1 MHLFVASDVK
11 FDMPPPPPKKIKQ
24 KRLQNQIN
32 KR

>member
-11 FDMPPPPPKKIKQ
+11 FDMPPPPKKIKQ

>member
-11 FDMPPPPPKKIKQ
+11 FDIPPPKKIKQ